1 MILSMIFYIVC
12 ERKKFEG
19 AMETPQ
25 HRNVSQ
31 HGNAS
36 KKAETPQKPF
46 FLRRF
51 RNFYKKNPY
60 FEAFPLYFEAFPK
73 FLRGFRFSP
82 DNYFLLRRFRF
93 LKKVFKL
100 YFVEAF
106 SPF

>member
-73 FLRGFRFSP
+73 NLRGFSFCP
-82 DNYFLLRRFRF
+82 DNYF
-93 LKKVFKL
+93 
-100 YFVEAF
+100 
-106 SPF
+106 